1 MSIDTV
7 TAARGASS
15 SLSSPLGTNDSGDS
29 SKHAAEAVAA
39 GVGEALR
46 SAGLTIG
53 VAESLTGGLLAS
65 TFAALKGASDFFRG
79 GVVAYA
85 AEVKFQVLGV
95 TPGLVVNQ
103 RTADEMAVGAMRLF
117 QADFAVGVT
126 GVGGPDSEEG
136 HPPGNV
142 FVSVSCRDHPPLR
155 AELQFPGDPKV
166 VCRATCHACLDLV
179 GRALARLAK

>member
-53 VAESLTGGLLAS
+53 GRGIIDGRVARQYVRCL
-65 TFAALKGASDFFRG
+65 
-79 GVVAYA
+79 
-85 AEVKFQVLGV
+85 
-95 TPGLVVNQ
+95 
-103 RTADEMAVGAMRLF
+103 
-117 QADFAVGVT
+117 
-126 GVGGPDSEEG
+126 EG
-136 HPPGNV
+136 
-142 FVSVSCRDHPPLR
+142 C
-155 AELQFPGDPKV
+155 
-166 VCRATCHACLDLV
+166 
-179 GRALARLAK
+179 